1 MAGSAMKTE
10 YSPHDHA
17 RAVDD
22 LQIAI
27 RAVELYDQ
35 RHPRPRHVTIGQA
48 AEMLELSRPTVR
60 KIMQAGKLRL
70 NSCGLIP
77 IEQVDRLLLADSP

>member
-1 MAGSAMKTE
+1 MPPEPSTL
-10 YSPHDHA
+10 DHSK
-17 RAVDD
+17 AVSD
-22 LQIAI
+22 LQVAI

-35 RHPRPRHVTIGQA
+35 RHPRPRHVTISQA

-77 IEQVDRLLLADSP
+77 IEQVDRLLLANSP

>member
-1 MAGSAMKTE
+1 MPPEPSIL
-10 YSPHDHA
+10 DHSKA
-17 RAVDD
+17 FSD
-22 LQIAI
+22 LQVAM

-60 KIMQAGKLRL
+60 KLMQAGKLRL